1 MGGFEFLS
9 PFVLAALVVLP
20 AIWWLLKLTPPR
32 PRREVFPPLAIL
44 LRLAKRDETPAR
56 SPWWLTLLRMALAT
70 LVILAIANPVIN
82 PDRTEIASGGPLALL
97 VDNGWASAED
107 WAAITDAADALI
119 EAAGRADQP
128 VVLAFTAETAGD
140 PRPVSATEARQRLA
154 AAGPQPA
161 RPNRLPAA
169 TALVDAL
176 DGTAPGTIAF
186 LADGLGEPDDTAALE
201 MLNGAGA
208 GDVLV
213 MTADHTAP
221 AAITAVDNGATAS
234 RITAVRAEAGPA
246 EQLTINAYDLQ
257 GRVIAASPLVFET
270 GATTATTEIRAPFE
284 VRNDFAR
291 VAIDGAANA
300 GAVHLLDDGFQ
311 RRRVA
316 LVSGSPA
323 NEAQPLLSAAYYL
336 RQALAPYADLI
347 SSDAATL
354 PEQLDAL
361 VEQKPSVIILSDVGT
376 LSEET
381 HALLEQWVGGGGT
394 LIRFAG
400 PRLASSEGDD
410 TLLPVRLRSGA
421 RAFGGAMSWNEP
433 QNLAPFPAES
443 PFYGLPVPDDI
454 TVSRQ
459 VLAEPAPTLADHTW
473 ASLADGT
480 PLVTENTLGDGRL
493 VLFHT
498 SADPNWSNLPIS
510 GYFVE
515 MLRRI
520 VNLSQASVAADGN
533 GGSAQLLPPYRLLV
547 ANGTLSAN
555 VSGANP
561 LAGDGGP
568 QIATAENP
576 PGLYGSSDGFTAV
589 NLFGPQD
596 TLSPLNT
603 AALGEG
609 SRFQPI
615 GDAHAFSLKPWLLA
629 AAMILL
635 IADGVI
641 MLAMNGAFSSL
652 KTRRAA
658 LPLILAASL
667 AAALPFAPGL
677 AGKAHA
683 QMSDTEIADLLYET
697 HLAYV
702 VTGEEEVDRI
712 SERGLKGL
720 SDYISY
726 RTALE
731 PGDPVGIDPADDELA
746 FFPLIY
752 WPISA
757 SAPMPSQ
764 EAIAGIEAYM
774 RNGGTV
780 LFDTRDQYSPLGQS
794 AVSANTARLRAILDN
809 IDVPPLEPVPEGH
822 VLTRAFYLLSDFPG
836 RYDGSPLWVEARS
849 GATSDM
855 VTSGGDGVSPIIITG
870 NDFAGAWAT
879 NPDMTP
885 MLPTVPENPRQRQFA
900 YRSGVNI
907 VMYMLTGNY
916 KADQVHVPALLERLG
931 Q

>member
-1 MGGFEFLS
+1 MAGFEFLS
-9 PFVLAALVVLP
+9 PLALAALVVLP

-70 LVILAIANPVIN
+70 FVILAIANPVIN
-82 PDRTEIASGGPLALL
+82 PDRTALSTAGPLTLL
-97 VDNGWASAED
+97 IDNGWASAED
-107 WAAITDAADALI
+107 WESRMAAADALI
-119 EAAGRADQP
+119 EAAGRANLP
-128 VVLAFTAETAGD
+128 VALAFTAETGGD
-140 PRPVSATEARQRLA
+140 ARPVSADEAHRRLA
-154 AAGPQPA
+154 AAEPQA
-161 RPNRLPAA
+161 VRPNRLIAA
-169 TALVDAL
+169 TALIDAL
-176 DGTAPGTIAF
+176 GGTPPGTIAF
-186 LADGLGEPDDTAALE
+186 LSDGLSGPDDEAAFDV
-201 MLNGAGA
+201 LNGAAA
-208 GDVLV
+208 GDLLV
-213 MTADHTAP
+213 MRPNRALP
-221 AAITAVDNGATAS
+221 AALTSVDNGVAAS
-234 RITAVRAEAGPA
+234 RITAARAEDGPRA
-246 EQLTINAYDLQ
+246 DMTVNAYDLQ
-257 GRVIAASPLVFET
+257 GRVIATSPLVFAAGDT
-270 GATTATTEIRAPFE
+270 SAATEIRAPFE

-291 VAIDGAANA
+291 IAIDGAANA

-336 RQALAPYADLI
+336 RQALSPYADLI

-361 VEQKPSVIILSDVGT
+361 IEQKPSVVILSDVGT
-376 LSEET
+376 LGEDT
-381 HALLEQWVGGGGT
+381 HALLRQWVEAGGT
-394 LIRFAG
+394 LVRFAG
-400 PRLASSEGDD
+400 PRLASSEGEDP
-410 TLLPVRLRSGA
+410 LLPVRLRSGA

-433 QNLAPFPAES
+433 QTLAPFPQES
-443 PFYGLPVPDDI
+443 PFYGLPVPDGI

-459 VLAEPAPTLADHTW
+459 VLAEPAPDLADHTW
-473 ASLADGT
+473 ASLEDGT
-480 PLVTENTLGDGRL
+480 PLVTENMLGDGRL

-520 VNLSQASVAADGN
+520 VNLSRASAAADGEN
-533 GGSAQLLPPYRLLV
+533 GSSRLLPPYRLLA
-547 ANGTLSAN
+547 ANGTLSAD

-561 LAGDGGP
+561 LSDAGRQP
-568 QIATAENP
+568 IATRENP
-576 PGLYGSSDGFTAV
+576 PGLYGSADGFTAV
-589 NLFGPQD
+589 NLFGPED
-596 TLSPLNT
+596 TLAPLDV
-603 AALGEG
+603 AALEG
-609 SRFQPI
+609 SRLQPI
-615 GDAHAFSLKPWLLA
+615 GETRAFSLKPLLLA
-629 AAMILL
+629 AAMLLL
-635 IADGVI
+635 ISDGVI
-641 MLAMNGAFSSL
+641 MLAMNGAFSNL
-652 KTRRAA
+652 KSRRAA
-658 LPLILAASL
+658 LPLILAAAL
-667 AAALPFAPGL
+667 AAALPFTPGL
-677 AGKAHA
+677 AGTAHA
-683 QMSDTEIADLLYET
+683 RMSDAEIADLLYET

-702 VTGEEEVDRI
+702 VTGEDEVDRI

-731 PGDPVGIDPADDELA
+731 PGDPVGVDPAEDELA
-746 FFPLIY
+746 FYPLIY
-752 WPISA
+752 WPVSA
-757 SAPMPSQ
+757 AAPMPSQ

-780 LFDTRDQYSPLGQS
+780 LFDTRDQYSPLGQE

-809 IDVPPLEPVPEGH
+809 IDVPPLEPVPEDH
-822 VLTRAFYLLSDFPG
+822 VLTRSFYLLSDFPG

-849 GATSDM
+849 AASSGM

-885 MLPTVPENPRQRQFA
+885 MLPTVPESPLQRQFA
-900 YRSGVNI
+900 YRTGVNI